1 MKLLVLSKIV
11 MISMNRTNKKKK
23 ITLIIKNENEIV
35 NSSKDDT
42 DFNEQN
48 K

>member
-1 MKLLVLSKIV
+1 

>member
-23 ITLIIKNENEIV
+23 KTIIIKNENEIV